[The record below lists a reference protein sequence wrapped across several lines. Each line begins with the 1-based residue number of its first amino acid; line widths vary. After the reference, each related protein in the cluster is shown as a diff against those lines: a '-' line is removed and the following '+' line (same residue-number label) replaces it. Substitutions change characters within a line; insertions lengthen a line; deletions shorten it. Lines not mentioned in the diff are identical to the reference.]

1 MDDFKQLSPD
11 LILDA
16 IDHLGYQTD
25 ARILELNSYENRVFQ
40 IGIEAA
46 EPVIAKFYR
55 SNRWTTAMIIEEH
68 QFATALADNDLSVV
82 PPIYRDGQSLFE
94 FKEYRFALF
103 KKRGGRAPAVDNL
116 DCLESLGRHIAM
128 IHNVGAS
135 ENFQFRPDLSI
146 QEFGHD
152 ARATLL
158 ELQFLPE
165 GLRPAYESVSAEVL
179 RLVVHQFTESAYQR
193 IRLHGDCHMGNVL
206 WREDTP
212 HFVDFDDAR
221 GGPAIQDL
229 WMLLSGDRAT
239 QVGQLKAILK
249 GYQDFRDF
257 DFRELRLTESLRTL
271 RLMHQSAWIAR
282 RWQEPA
288 FQRAFPFFDTERY
301 WSNHILELREQC
313 GALVEEPLN
322 LMGY

>member
-1 MDDFKQLSPD
+1 MDDFKRLSPD

-16 IDHLGYQTD
+16 IDDLGYQTD

-40 IGIEAA
+40 IGIESA

-55 SNRWTTAMIIEEH
+55 SNRWTTDMIIEEH
-68 QFATALADNDLSVV
+68 QFAAALADNDLSVV
-82 PPIYRDGQSLFE
+82 PPINQAGQSLFE

-128 IHNVGAS
+128 IHNVGGAAD
-135 ENFQFRPDLSI
+135 FQFRPNLST

-158 ELQFLPE
+158 DLNFLPD
-165 GLRPAYESVSAEVL
+165 GLRPAYESVSTEVL
-179 RLVVHQFTESAYQR
+179 RLVDLQFIEGTYKR
-193 IRLHGDCHMGNVL
+193 LRLHGDCHMGNVL

-229 WMLLSGDRAT
+229 WMLLSGDR
-239 QVGQLKAILK
+239 QSQLGQLKAILK
-249 GYQDFRDF
+249 GYQDFR
-257 DFRELRLTESLRTL
+257 
-271 RLMHQSAWIAR
+271 
-282 RWQEPA
+282 
-288 FQRAFPFFDTERY
+288 
-301 WSNHILELREQC
+301 
-313 GALVEEPLN
+313 
-322 LMGY
+322 